1 MKKCSSCQTIKNVE
15 EFHKKKS
22 ITRVDIMLDVEIVSM
37 NTIVEETIKTPLYL
51 SILLLT
57 IKDFIF
63 LVLIILLNIHGKTLI

>member
-1 MKKCSSCQTIKNVE
+1 
-15 EFHKKKS
+15 
-22 ITRVDIMLDVEIVSM
+22 MLDVEIVSM